1 VGGAVGT
8 AAVLG
13 PVVVAVAC
21 WGLVTYFALLALT
34 LAGYWLSA

>member
-13 PVVVAVAC
+13 PVVVVVAC
-21 WGLVTYFALLALT
+21 WGLVTYFALLALA